1 MNEVLRVI
9 KERYSCR
16 NYKSDF
22 VEREKL
28 DAIALAGIQSPS
40 AMNRQPW
47 EILVITD
54 KNFIEELDL
63 DAMKILAEAEDKTT
77 YERIMSRGGKVFYN
91 APAMFLILK
100 HPISTLAGLDCG
112 IVSENIALAA
122 SSLGL
127 GNVICAMAN
136 IPFQGSRGAEFKEK
150 VSWPDGLEFG
160 MAVLVGYAKE
170 TKEPHEVDMGK
181 IRYIEIT

>member
-1 MNEVLRVI
+1 MNEALCVI

-16 NYKSDF
+16 VYTNDT
-22 VEREKL
+22 VEKEQL
-28 DAIALAGIQSPS
+28 AAIALAGVQSPS

-47 EILVITD
+47 EIVVITD
-54 KNFIEELDL
+54 KNFISEMDEN
-63 DAMKILAEAEDKTT
+63 AMKVLAAAEDKST

-91 APAMFLILK
+91 APVMFLILK
-100 HPISTLAGLDCG
+100 NPISNHASLDCG

-136 IPFQGSRGAEFKEK
+136 IPFQGPNGSEFKKK
-150 VSWPDGLEFG
+150 VGWTDNLEFG
-160 MAVLVGYAKE
+160 MAVLVGHAKE
-170 TKEPHEVDMGK
+170 TKEPHEVDMSK
-181 IRYIEIT
+181 IRFV